1 MSMNVAK
8 LVTDQFIKILEAGQV
23 DGKWSPC
30 WNRATAMPHN
40 ATTGRAYNGIN
51 ILLLWAA
58 QMNNGF
64 SSAQWA
70 SYKAWKK
77 AGAQVRKGE
86 KGQMIIYWNITTKV
100 DAHGNEE
107 TFPMLRY
114 FTVFNADQVDGW
126 DLPEAPVTLFN
137 RNAECERII
146 NDTGA
151 QIVHGGGR
159 ACYIPSVDQIHM
171 PKFEDFHTAEH
182 YYSTTFHEL
191 AHWTGAKSRLN
202 RDLTGRFGDYA
213 YGMEELVAELT
224 AAFLCASLGFESTTR
239 DDHLKYIKGWLEKIK
254 EDKYAIITAASKADK
269 AMQYILNGAEAQ
281 TEDLAEAA

>member
-40 ATTGRAYNGIN
+40 AETGATYQGIN
-51 ILLLWAA
+51 VLLLWAA
-58 QMNNGF
+58 QQRNGF
-64 SSAQWA
+64 TSSTWA
-70 SYKAWKK
+70 TYKAWKRV
-77 AGAQVRKGE
+77 GAQVKKGA
-86 KGQMIIYWNITTKV
+86 KAQMIVFWNIVQKTDANGDETTK
-100 DAHGNEE
+100 
-107 TFPMLRY
+107 PILRY
-114 FTVFNADQVDGW
+114 YNVFNAEQVEGW
-126 DLPEAPVTLFN
+126 EALSQPVAEFE
-137 RNAECERII
+137 RNDECERII
-146 NDTGA
+146 RDTGA
-151 QIVHGGGR
+151 VIRHGGGT
-159 ACYIPSVDQIHM
+159 ACFIPSIDEIRM
-171 PKFEDFHTAEH
+171 PPFESFHNAEG

-224 AAFLCASLGFESTTR
+224 AAFVCASLGFESTTR